1 MRMQPTFRPCLEPL
15 EQRDVPSGT
24 QAYVVQ
30 GNLYVLGSNGSD
42 YIQVAQT
49 NQHLS
54 VLGTQITL
62 NGTHVNSVNASSISQ
77 VIVYGY
83 DGNDFIDLTT
93 VKNNATIYEGNG
105 SDYIRC
111 GTGNDTVNVGT
122 GFDEIFRPYNPA
134 KPIINGAAASD
145 IRQGQNPLCQTDAA
159 LADLAQEGFNFAT
172 DIQYLGNST
181 YQVSLHGL
189 PAQKVVFNGW
199 TNNNDPVEPNNGEFW
214 TVLMQRARLQALG
227 IDPTKQYTQAQ
238 WDAMNAKSNGQLYS
252 AAAALHDFTGNSAY
266 YTAIAS
272 VGTPQSLQILLSQS
286 NAVIAQSP
294 TGNSAATS
302 IGIILNHAYAV
313 TSVYYQNGTW
323 KVRLYNP
330 WGIDGLSGTID
341 CAGHIKCARQ
351 RRLHYFDLAA
361 IHQLGQ
367 FHGLLRRQGV
377 MSPHQ
382 SRMLFRSSEGTRA
395 PNSAPPFPAP

>member
-1 MRMQPTFRPCLEPL
+1 VIHPQASEFSMRVQPTFRPCLETL
-15 EQRDVPSGT
+15 EQRVVPSGT
-24 QAYVVQ
+24 QAYVAQ

-49 NQHLS
+49 NQQLS

-62 NGTHVNSVNASSISQ
+62 NGARVNSVSASSISQ

-105 SDYIRC
+105 SDYIHC

-122 GFDEIFRPYNPA
+122 GFDQIFRPYNPA
-134 KPIINGAAASD
+134 TPIINGATASD

-159 LADLAQEGFNFAT
+159 LADLAQEGYNFAK

-181 YQVSLHGL
+181 YLVTLHGL

-238 WDAMNAKSNGQLYS
+238 WDSMNAKSNGQLYS
-252 AAAALHDFTGNSAY
+252 AASAIYAFTGN
-266 YTAIAS
+266 TAPFTSMAFA
-272 VGTPQSLQILLSQS
+272 GTPQALQTTLAQG
-286 NAVIAQSP
+286 NVVIAQSP
-294 TGNSAATS
+294 TGNSAASS

-330 WGIDGLSGTID
+330 WGMDGLGGTID
-341 CAGHIKCARQ
+341 ALDTSNPPANDGFITLSWQ
-351 RRLHYFDLAA
+351 
-361 IHQLGQ
+361 Q
-367 FHGLLRRQGV
+367 F
-377 MSPHQ
+377 
-382 SRMLFRSSEGTRA
+382 T
-395 PNSAPPFPAP
+395 NSANFMGFFVAKA